1 MQEEN
6 NDSEK
11 SNYLIVDTGCTDSDA
26 KSPGF
31 TGSLPV
37 WNLTSRSP
45 GERTKSPGIHVGPI
59 VLSVINSENPKK
71 CTRYKQLVLK
81 SSKCINCTEVKRHS
95 AKHVVLTLTPE
106 VNIVGINY
114 LIKFVQ
120 FCCEISIGF
129 AVPHS
134 TVPALIPGG
143 LISGDLSPGIYIGNC

>member
-1 MQEEN
+1 M
-6 NDSEK
+6 
-11 SNYLIVDTGCTDSDA
+11 
-26 KSPGF
+26 P
-31 TGSLPV
+31 SLPV
-37 WNLTSRSP
+37 SP
-45 GERTKSPGIHVGPI
+45 GVSRFGTLPPGLPVNEQNLPVFTSDRSRALRHKFRE
-59 VLSVINSENPKK
+59 SKK
-71 CTRYKQLVLK
+71 CKRYKQLVLK

-95 AKHVVLTLTPE
+95 ANHVVLTLTPE

-114 LIKFVQ
+114 LMKFVQ

>member
-1 MQEEN
+1 MVVYVLFKTIIKFEQN
-6 NDSEK
+6 GTK
-11 SNYLIVDTGCTDSDA
+11 TITYTVM
-26 KSPGF
+26 P
-31 TGSLPV
+31 SLPV
-37 WNLTSRSP
+37 SP
-45 GERTKSPGIHVGPI
+45 GVSRFGILPPGEQTKSPGIHVGPI

-71 CTRYKQLVLK
+71 CKRYKQLVLK

-95 AKHVVLTLTPE
+95 ANHVVLTLTPE